1 MLAAAVLWGLIGV
14 QSAELLGAGLSPFEI
29 AFWRAMV
36 AAVLFAAFASLRGGL
51 RLPRGKD
58 IPMLGIF
65 ALLGVTLFYTA
76 YNLAVEAGG
85 VSLAAILL
93 YTAPAIVAVLAH
105 FTLGERLT
113 AVKVGLVALTLLGV
127 VMVSLGGGGGVT
139 VSVAS
144 ISWGLLSA
152 FGYSTYYLIGKW
164 ALRRWTA
171 PAMYAV
177 VMPVGGLALL
187 PWVTFSDKGVREWLL
202 IASLALFSTFLAYA
216 LYAAGLARMQASK
229 AVVVA
234 TVEPV
239 VAALSGAVLL
249 GERLGPWA
257 VLGALCV
264 IAAAAAAGVGDRPRR
279 QPLGLPAQGPTRR
292 EDEL

>member
-1 MLAAAVLWGLIGV
+1 MLWGLIGV
-14 QSAELLGAGLSPFEI
+14 QSAELLGAGLSPYEI
-29 AFWRAMV
+29 AFWRAMI

-58 IPMLGIF
+58 IPMLALF

-105 FTLGERLT
+105 ATLGERLT
-113 AVKVGLVALTLLGV
+113 ALKVGLVALTLLGV
-127 VMVSLGGGGGVT
+127 VMVSLGGGGGVR
-139 VSVAS
+139 VSPAS
-144 ISWGLLSA
+144 IGWGLLSA

-187 PWVTFSDKGVREWLL
+187 PWVTFSDKGAREWLL
-202 IASLALFSTFLAYA
+202 ILSLAVFSTFLAYA

-234 TVEPV
+234 TLEPV
-239 VAALSGAVLL
+239 VAAVSGALLL

-257 VLGALCV
+257 VVGALCV
-264 IAAAAAAGVGDRPRR
+264 IAAAAAAGIGERPRR
-279 QPLGLPAQGPTRR
+279 RSDGSRGRERAHERTPT
-292 EDEL
+292 